1 VQATPRNARIDV
13 EDVCHVVMNIG
24 PSAAPCSA
32 TKERTSAE
40 DAPGLPIGPPRGP
53 FCAGESPARSFLR
66 PQADAIIDVV
76 LHAGRSA
83 VIITVIGFILRPRV
97 RSARSGMAGIW
108 RWMKIV
114 RRSGRSNRTKKALK
128 WNHGKKWS
136 H

>member
-1 VQATPRNARIDV
+1 MQATPRNARIDV

-53 FCAGESPARSFLR
+53 FCAGESAARSFLR

-76 LHAGRSA
+76 LHAGRS
-83 VIITVIGFILRPRV
+83 GHHYRDRLQFYGRV
-97 RSARSGMAGIW
+97 FAAPDPGW
-108 RWMKIV
+108 REY
-114 RRSGRSNRTKKALK
+114 G
-128 WNHGKKWS
+128 GG
-136 H
+136 